1 MSVLSELET
10 PMKTGALY
18 IRVSTDKQEE
28 LSPDAQ
34 IREGRAFAQKNHITI
49 PDDYIFRDDGI
60 SGRKAQKRP
69 AFQQLIG
76 LAKSKEHPIDCI
88 IVWKFS
94 RFARNQ
100 EESIVYKSLLQKNK
114 VEVLSVSEPLVDGP
128 FGSLIERIIEWMDE
142 YYSIRL
148 SGEVV
153 RGMTE
158 NAMRGKYQAAPPIGY
173 KAAGGGL
180 PPEKDPDTLPIVEYI
195 VKSFLD
201 GHMTPRAI
209 AVNLNAM
216 GYRTKR
222 GNLYDARAVRYIL
235 SNPFY
240 AGKNRWNFSGRD
252 RALKSA
258 EAVIYADGKWEPLYS
273 METYDL
279 IKKQLD
285 ELDNIHLRNG
295 RRLNDSG
302 SYKHWLSGLIVCSA
316 CKRTL
321 ACTGGKKNR
330 GMNCWAYQK
339 GLCKESHYIGIAS
352 LESSIIEGMER
363 LLTSDRIPYKIVHTA
378 PAAPDKETE
387 LRHMLTHLN
396 EREKRAKDA
405 YFNEIDSLEE
415 YRENRLQINTERA
428 RLEAELCALTS
439 GDGAPPDDARMVAN
453 VREALCTIKDETS
466 DFNEKARA
474 MRSIVEKIVFDR
486 KNTSFD
492 FYLKLV
498 K

>member
-1 MSVLSELET
+1 
-10 PMKTGALY
+10 MKIGALY

-34 IREGRAFAQKNHITI
+34 IREGKAFAQKNHIAI
-49 PDDYIFRDDGI
+49 PDEYIFRDDGI

-114 VEVLSVSEPLVDGP
+114 VDVLSVSEPLIDGP

-158 NAMRGKYQAAPPIGY
+158 NAMRGKYQSAPPLGY
-173 KAAGGGL
+173 KAAGNGL
-180 PPEKDPDTLPIVEYI
+180 PPKKDPDTLPIVTYI

-201 GHMTPRAI
+201 ENMTPRAI
-209 AVNLNAM
+209 ALHLNAM
-216 GYRTKR
+216 GYRSKH
-222 GNLYDARAVRYIL
+222 GNLFDARAVRYIL

-240 AGKNRWNFSGRD
+240 AGKNRWNYSGRN
-252 RALKSA
+252 RVLKSS
-258 EAVIYADGKWEPLYS
+258 ESVIYADGKWDPLYS

-279 IKKQLD
+279 IKKKLQEFD
-285 ELDNIHLRNG
+285 STNLRNG
-295 RRLNDSG
+295 RRMNDSG

-316 CKRTL
+316 CGKTL
-321 ACTGGKKNR
+321 ANTGGIKSR

-339 GLCKESHYIGIAS
+339 GLCRESHYIGIAS
-352 LESSIIEGMER
+352 LEANVIAGIER
-363 LLTSDRIPYKIVHTA
+363 LLISDRIPYQIVHTS
-378 PAAPDKETE
+378 PAASDKKAE
-387 LRHMLTHLN
+387 LLRMLSHLN
-396 EREKRAKDA
+396 DREKRAKDA
-405 YFNEIDSLEE
+405 YLNEIDSLEE
-415 YRENRLQINTERA
+415 YRKNRLQINAERT
-428 RLEAELCALTS
+428 RIEAEISALTR
-439 GDGAPPDDARMVAN
+439 GDATRADDARMIAN
-453 VREALCTIKDETS
+453 VREALCTIKNETS
-466 DFNEKARA
+466 DFSKKARA
-474 MRSIVEKIVFDR
+474 MRGIVDKIVFDR